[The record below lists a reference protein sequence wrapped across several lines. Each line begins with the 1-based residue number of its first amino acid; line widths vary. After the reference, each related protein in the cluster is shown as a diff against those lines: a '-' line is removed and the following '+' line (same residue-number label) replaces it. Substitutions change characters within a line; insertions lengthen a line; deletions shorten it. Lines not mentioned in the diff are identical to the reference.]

1 VRYAFASEWIKLRR
15 KRLLIGTYL
24 ALSAVAVLGT
34 VLTFATAGHL
44 GGGPGPGTTT
54 SIAKLASAKG
64 ISNGLESSITFLG
77 IVTFAVAAA
86 QLASEYSL
94 GTLRVLLVRQS
105 RRQTLLGG
113 KFIAVVTF
121 MLGGVLVATV
131 ASVVAA
137 LAMAHAKG
145 IPTTAWFTASGLG
158 SLGTGFDNIALAVIG
173 YAILGMAL
181 AVFLRSPIV
190 TIVVG
195 IAFLLIVEQI
205 LSGAVTES
213 SQWLPGEVLSA
224 VAQGGTSTV
233 GYAGAL
239 GISLVYI
246 LLAIATG
253 TLVFC
258 RRDVSA

>member
-1 VRYAFASEWIKLRR
+1 MRYAFLSEWIKLRR

-24 ALSAVAVLGT
+24 ALAAVAVLGT

-54 SIAKLASAKG
+54 SIAKLASSKG
-64 ISNGLESSITFLG
+64 ISEGLESSITFLG

-105 RRQTLLGG
+105 HRQTLLAG

-121 MLGGVLVATV
+121 MLGGVLAATV
-131 ASVVAA
+131 ASVLAA
-137 LAMAHAKG
+137 VAMAHAKG
-145 IPTTAWFTASGLG
+145 IPTTAWITASGLG
-158 SLGTGFDNIALAVIG
+158 SLGTGFGDIALAVIG
-173 YAILGMAL
+173 FATLGMTL

-195 IAFLLIVEQI
+195 IVFLLIVEQI
-205 LSGAVTES
+205 LAGLVTETAK
-213 SQWLPGEVLSA
+213 WLPGQTLSA

-233 GYAGAL
+233 GYTGAL
-239 GISLVYI
+239 GVSLVYVI
-246 LLAIATG
+246 VAMAVG

-258 RRDVSA
+258 RRDISA